1 MSGGLVFESVK
12 LLNFGSHAA
21 QTWEPGT
28 ARLTVV
34 TGPNGAGKSTLLVDG
49 PLFALFGEVPG
60 GYSADQLVRIGST
73 DMSVT
78 VELLLDGQRY
88 RVIRRR
94 TTRAGGK
101 GSADLQA
108 QAPDGSWTPVASGAR
123 EVTAA
128 VSRLLRMDHSTFRTA
143 VVLAQGDAQR
153 FMNAT
158 AGKGTPTEPGRAAV
172 LSTLVVD
179 PRFAAA
185 EVDAREK
192 AREVEAELANGRRA
206 IEALDAS
213 LARRPEHESTLAAA
227 LETEA
232 VAVRALLASD
242 EARAAAEERLRE
254 LAGEEA
260 DARAAVDELARLEAD
275 LVALRGRYTR
285 AKEAGEEA
293 GREITRLTA
302 LAAADVPDLDLEAA
316 QADVAALEA
325 AIATERDKRAALDA
339 AAAAFRALETEQAAR
354 VSAWR
359 AKAASSG
366 AIVAALEDQGKA
378 LEPVTCPKCRH
389 RFPADPGDI
398 EGRLTAARAS
408 ATAVGP
414 EPAEP
419 TELSRARAAQSRAE
433 THLTEA
439 RVSPTWASSVRDAL
453 AAAQDSERLRAARRA
468 ALEALAQQQAALA
481 RATAELADVDAT
493 GRAVAATKAA
503 ASARADAGAVV
514 TQKLIA
520 AQQHRAAAV
529 ATAREARTEHEQ
541 ALRVS
546 ASARAALE
554 RLEGDQR
561 EHDGIAAAGAIRERE
576 LFLLRRLLAAFGVK
590 GIPARVVESV
600 LPELVAHA
608 NEMLGQLRPGMTLDI
623 RATRAKADGSGTI
636 EALDIWIRDRRGER
650 QRWSGGEATSIA
662 MSIAIALSRLGARR
676 SGARVAT
683 LVIDEPDGLDAES
696 RRAFG
701 QALRVLAHR
710 GDLERVAVITHQD
723 GIPDFADDVVEIEP
737 DDEPS
742 GSIVVAA

>member
-12 LLNFGSHAA
+12 LVNFGSHAA
-21 QTWEPGT
+21 RTWEPGT

-34 TGPNGAGKSTLLVDG
+34 TGPNGVGKSTLLVDG

-60 GYSADQLVRIGST
+60 GYSPDQLVRIGST
-73 DMSVT
+73 EMSVT
-78 VELLLDGQRY
+78 VELTLDGQRY

-94 TTRAGGK
+94 ATRAGGK
-101 GSADLQA
+101 SSADLQA
-108 QAPDGSWTPVASGAR
+108 RAPDGSWSPVATGAR

-128 VSRLLRMDHSTFRTA
+128 VIRLLRMDQSTFRTA

-185 EVDAREK
+185 EVGARER
-192 AREVEAELANGRRA
+192 ARDVEAELANGRRA
-206 IEALDAS
+206 IEALEAS
-213 LARRPEHESTLAAA
+213 LARRPEHESALAAA

-232 VAVRALLASD
+232 VAGRAVLASD

-260 DARAAVDELARLEAD
+260 DARAAADELARLERD

-285 AKEAGEEA
+285 AKEAADGA
-293 GREITRLTA
+293 GREIARLTA
-302 LAAADVPDLDLEAA
+302 LTAADVPDLDLAAAQSDVVALEAA
-316 QADVAALEA
+316 ISTEREKRAALEA
-325 AIATERDKRAALDA
+325 AATM
-339 AAAAFRALETEQAAR
+339 FRALEAEQAAR
-354 VSAWR
+354 VSGWR
-359 AKAASSG
+359 AKSAAAA
-366 AIVAALEDQGKA
+366 AIVAAFEDQAKA
-378 LEPVTCPKCRH
+378 LEPVTCPKCQH

-398 EGRLTAARAS
+398 EGRLTAARAGMR
-408 ATAVGP
+408 AVGP

-419 TELSRARAAQSRAE
+419 AELSRARATHSRAE
-433 THLTEA
+433 THLTDA
-439 RVSPTWASSVRDAL
+439 RVSPTWATSVRGAL
-453 AAAQDSERLRAARRA
+453 SAAQDAEQLRAARRA
-468 ALEALAQQQAALA
+468 AQEALTQQQAALT
-481 RATAELADVDAT
+481 RATAELADVDTT
-493 GRAVAATKAA
+493 GRAVAASKTAA
-503 ASARADAGAVV
+503 RARADAGAIV
-514 TQKLIA
+514 TQKLTA
-520 AQQHRAAAV
+520 AQQHRVAAMAK
-529 ATAREARTEHEQ
+529 AGEARTEHEQ

-546 ASARAALE
+546 AAARAALE
-554 RLEGDQR
+554 RLEDDQR
-561 EHDGIAAAGAIRERE
+561 ERDGIAVAAAIRERE
-576 LFLLRRLLAAFGVK
+576 LFLLRRLMAAFGVK

-608 NEMLGQLRPGMTLDI
+608 NEMLGQLRPGMTLDV

-636 EALDIWIRDRRGER
+636 EALDIWIQDRHGER

-723 GIPDFADDVVEIEP
+723 GIPDFADAVVEIEQ
-737 DDEPS
+737 DEEPS
-742 GSIVVAA
+742 GSVVVAA

>member
-12 LLNFGSHAA
+12 LVNFGSHAA
-21 QTWEPGT
+21 RTWEPGT

-60 GYSADQLVRIGST
+60 GYSPDQLVRIGST

-88 RVIRRR
+88 RIIRRR

-101 GSADLQA
+101 SSADLQA
-108 QAPDGSWTPVASGAR
+108 RAPDGSWSPVATGAR

-128 VSRLLRMDHSTFRTA
+128 VTRLLRMDHSTFRTA

-192 AREVEAELANGRRA
+192 ARDVEAELANGRRA
-206 IEALDAS
+206 LEALNAS
-213 LARRPEHESTLAAA
+213 LARRPGHESALSAA

-232 VAVRALLASD
+232 IAVRALLASD

-260 DARAAVDELARLEAD
+260 DARAAADELARLEGD

-285 AKEAGEEA
+285 AKEAADGA
-293 GREITRLTA
+293 GREIGRLTA
-302 LAAADVPDLDLEAA
+302 LAAAAVPDLDLAAA
-316 QADVAALEA
+316 QGDVDALEA
-325 AIATERDKRAALDA
+325 AIATEREKRI
-339 AAAAFRALETEQAAR
+339 ALETAVMTFLELEATQTAR

-359 AKAASSG
+359 AKAAAAG
-366 AIVAALEDQGKA
+366 AIVDALEDQARA
-378 LEPVTCPKCRH
+378 LEPVTCPKCH
-389 RFPADPGDI
+389 NRFPADPGDI
-398 EGRLTAARAS
+398 EGRLTTARAGVRS
-408 ATAVGP
+408 VGP

-419 TELSRARAAQSRAE
+419 TELSRSRAARSRAE
-433 THLTEA
+433 THVHDAL
-439 RVSPTWASSVRDAL
+439 VSPMWASSVRGAL
-453 AAAQDSERLRAARRA
+453 AAAQDAERLRAARTA
-468 ALEALAQQQAALA
+468 AQDALEAQQAALA
-481 RATAELADVDAT
+481 RANAELADVDAT
-493 GRAVAATKAA
+493 GRAVATSKTAA
-503 ASARADAGAVV
+503 RARADAGAIV
-514 TQKLIA
+514 TQKLTA

-529 ATAREARTEHEQ
+529 TKAGEARTEHEQ
-541 ALRVS
+541 ALRIS
-546 ASARAALE
+546 AAARAALE

-561 EHDGIAAAGAIRERE
+561 ERDGIAAGVAVRERE
-576 LFLLRRLLAAFGVK
+576 LFLLRRLMAAFGVK

-608 NEMLGQLRPGMTLDI
+608 NEMLGQLRPGMTLDV

-636 EALDIWIRDRRGER
+636 EALDIWIQDRHGER

-683 LVIDEPDGLDAES
+683 LVIDEPDGLDSQS
-696 RRAFG
+696 RVAFG

-723 GIPDFADDVVEIEP
+723 GIPDFADDVVEIEQ
-737 DDEPS
+737 DEEPS
-742 GSIVVAA
+742 GSGVVAA